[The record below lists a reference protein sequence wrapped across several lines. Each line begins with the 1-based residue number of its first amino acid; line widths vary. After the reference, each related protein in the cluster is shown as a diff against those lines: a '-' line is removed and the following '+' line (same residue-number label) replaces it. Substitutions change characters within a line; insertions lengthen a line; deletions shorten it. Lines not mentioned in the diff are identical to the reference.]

1 MKRMMQR
8 QGQLEADGSA
18 ATRRAAPQPRAPK
31 PTAQKESVFSK
42 IAEFFR
48 GVRSELRQVAWPT
61 RPEVARSFTV
71 VLVTLIIMV
80 SLIFLLNDAFSHAFL
95 FLFKT

>member
-18 ATRRAAPQPRAPK
+18 ATKRQPPQQRAPRPEAK
-31 PTAQKESVFSK
+31 GESRGSK

-71 VLVTLIIMV
+71 VLGTLVFMV
-80 SLIFLLNDAFSHAFL
+80 GLIFLANYAFNHFMS
-95 FLFKT
+95 FLFKA

>member
-1 MKRMMQR
+1 MMQR

-18 ATRRAAPQPRAPK
+18 ATRRTAPQPRAPR
-31 PTAQKESVFSK
+31 PAPQAESRGSRVV
-42 IAEFFR
+42 EFFR

-71 VLVTLIIMV
+71 VLGTLVLMV
-80 SLIFLLNDAFSHAFL
+80 SLIFLLNYAFNHAMSFL
-95 FLFKT
+95 FNT

>member
-1 MKRMMQR
+1 MMQR

-18 ATRRAAPQPRAPK
+18 ATRRQAPPQARAPR
-31 PTAQKESVFSK
+31 PTAQKESAISK
-42 IAEFFR
+42 IVEFFR

-61 RPEVARSFTV
+61 RPEVVRSFTV
-71 VLVTLIIMV
+71 VLVTLVIMV

>member
-1 MKRMMQR
+1 MMQR

-18 ATRRAAPQPRAPK
+18 ATKRTATQPRAPR
-31 PTAQKESVFSK
+31 PTPQSESRGSK

-61 RPEVARSFTV
+61 RPEVVRSFTV

-80 SLIFLLNDAFSHAFL
+80 SLIFLLNDLFSHALL
-95 FLFKT
+95 FLFRT